1 MTNPDHKILDF
12 FISFCS
18 NKESQFFDSLL
29 EQLTE
34 GIFGE
39 ALSYT
44 VQAAEFIRSN
54 ALVDAKHA
62 LMKAMDSSANDAR
75 IYLNLAGIFASL
87 GEYSHAISTY
97 EHVRRLGLD
106 SAFIDLRLA
115 SVYELAQDYS
125 AAEKHYRNALDSK
138 EHHFNA
144 AQGLISVYLSTGRIN
159 NAWQEIKNIINLYP
173 KEYEGIHLATAL
185 YIMCNMPT
193 KAAEL
198 LNEVR
203 PRFHRR
209 ILFHYDYIKAL
220 ICAQEYDAAYEYLSK
235 LDDELINNNLFFEK
249 EKNNILLGLG
259 RSKEAMEL
267 LEHICATYSDIESMF
282 LYSTLLLKHGHTDK
296 ALDILHQ
303 IIEQYRPCDIYFRAM
318 YLCANVLKHTNQL
331 PSASS
336 LFSTL
341 STELDEAIA
350 QDGHSVPLYILKAS
364 CCRELA
370 QPDAAAEFLDKARQ
384 LFGNNEIFQE
394 YCNHFDVA
402 ADMPSL

>member
-1 MTNPDHKILDF
+1 MTNLDHSTLDHFIDICSKNGAAFCDTF
-12 FISFCS
+12 FG
-18 NKESQFFDSLL
+18 
-29 EQLTE
+29 QLTS
-34 GIFGE
+34 GISSDVIPN
-39 ALSYT
+39 AMSAADLILSNDLAAAKQILT
-44 VQAAEFIRSN
+44 QAA
-54 ALVDAKHA
+54 
-62 LMKAMDSSANDAR
+62 DSPESGGR
-75 IYLNLAGIFASL
+75 MYLNLGNIFASL
-87 GEYSHAISTY
+87 GEPSHAITAY
-97 EHVRRLGLD
+97 EQARHLGTN
-106 SAFIDLRLA
+106 SAFIDLRIA
-115 SVYELAQDYS
+115 SAYELSKDYS
-125 AAEKHYRNALDSK
+125 AAEEYYTHALQSEDY
-138 EHHFNA
+138 HFHA

-193 KAAEL
+193 KATEL

-220 ICAQEYDAAYEYLSK
+220 SCTQEYAAAYEYLSK

-303 IIEQYRPCDIYFRAM
+303 IIEQYKPCDIYFRAM

-336 LFSTL
+336 LFNTL

-350 QDGHSVPLYILKAS
+350 QDGHSVPLYLLKAS

-394 YCNHFDVA
+394 YCDHFDVA